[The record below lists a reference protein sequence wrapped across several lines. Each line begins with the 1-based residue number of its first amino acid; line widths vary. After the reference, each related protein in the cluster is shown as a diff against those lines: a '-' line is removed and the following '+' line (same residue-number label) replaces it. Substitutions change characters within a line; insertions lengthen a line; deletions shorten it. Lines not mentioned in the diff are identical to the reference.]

1 MGYQVSFYNEVTFC
15 TTLPII
21 YFWNEINIFTAVGPV
36 TQSSIKYSRKSVNIP
51 YFQPHYNSN
60 TLPFYGL
67 LYEKKIVC
75 TNKQTKSLAC
85 LVATRKTFNKARRN
99 CSIVLALSDFSLK
112 QCNKTYMLQAIL
124 TKYVCKFLVFTKLIK
139 YDIFFLFKKTTVLMK
154 H

>member
-21 YFWNEINIFTAVGPV
+21 YFWNEINIFTAGGPV

-85 LVATRKTFNKARRN
+85 LVATRKTFNKPRRN

-139 YDIFFLFKKTTVLMK
+139 YDISFLFKKTTVLMK